1 MVNMML
7 WTTLSFS
14 AAVAHGA
21 ILPRQ
26 RAGDINMAA
35 LIRNAPEV
43 QRHQKSIQRALNKG
57 LPYSEGLL
65 EASKSLVKLDGLK
78 EEERKCLY
86 LRNTVKQ
93 DAFQSYMDINPHPD
107 APDVVTGGKEKK
119 IEITTST
126 AVVDFEKLG
135 WNKEVATETGSSA
148 TIEAS
153 AGFAGF
159 SASLSA
165 TVYGNQRTSGG
176 QNGEAS
182 KQNEF
187 RQDVRREEVCP
198 PNSICR
204 IVTWTYTRTIKGEC
218 FLNPYYDEQCATRGK
233 KKGKY
238 SLGLFP
244 TCQPLQ
250 GVASQFFDFD
260 HENYKS
266 ASGFGPENQ
275 GLKMHKPEIVKTNKY
290 DEDCTFTYA
299 LRDENGIPVKATA
312 NIIETEPD
320 SSVKRSA
327 VTETPR
333 AVGWFEDEDG
343 VRSCELENGWFM
355 QPNNAYYIPTEA
367 GGQGV
372 WEYRDD
378 LPEPAGLKD
387 KCPQHSSLTKRAAA
401 VSKKGPPANPIFK
414 VVIIDDGVPEFL
426 KQLARTNSDGYA
438 ANLILDDRLEVE
450 EPGYIVIDGPG
461 EPEPEPSAQQCLAKL
476 NK

>member
-7 WTTLSFS
+7 WTALSFS

-21 ILPRQ
+21 IIPRQ
-26 RAGDINMAA
+26 GSGDINLAA
-35 LIRNAPEV
+35 LIRNAPQV
-43 QRHQKSIQRALNKG
+43 QRHQKSIQGALNKG

-93 DAFQSYMDINPHPD
+93 DGFQSYMDINPHSD
-107 APDVVTGGKEKK
+107 APDVVTGDKEKK

-126 AVVDFEKLG
+126 AVVDVERLG
-135 WNKEVATETGSSA
+135 WNKEVATEIGGSA

-153 AGFAGF
+153 AGIGVF

-165 TVYGNQRTSGG
+165 TVYGNQRTSEG

-182 KQNEF
+182 KQTEF

-204 IVTWTYTRTIKGEC
+204 IVTWTYTRTIKGKC
-218 FLNPYYDEQCATRGK
+218 FLNPYYDEQCATGNKR
-233 KKGKY
+233 KGKY

-250 GVASQFFDFD
+250 GVATQFFDFD
-260 HENYKS
+260 YDNYKS

-275 GLKMHKPEIVKTNKY
+275 GLKMHKPEIVKANKY

-299 LRDENGIPVKATA
+299 LRDENGTPVKATA

-320 SSVKRSA
+320 SSVKKSA
-327 VTETPR
+327 VTKTPK

-343 VRSCELENGWFM
+343 VRSCELEDGWFM
-355 QPNNAYYIPTEA
+355 QANSAYYIPTEA

-378 LPEPAGLKD
+378 LPEPQGLKD
-387 KCPQHSSLTKRAAA
+387 KCPQYSSLTKRAVAG
-401 VSKKGPPANPIFK
+401 SKKGPPPNPLFK

-426 KQLARTNSDGYA
+426 KKLTKTNSDGYA
-438 ANLILDDRLEVE
+438 ANLILNRRLEVE
-450 EPGYIVIDGPG
+450 EPGYIVIEGPG
-461 EPEPEPSAQQCLAKL
+461 EPEPEPSAQQCLAEL